1 MRRVSTSGNRA
12 SASKRASH
20 GLPSSN
26 PSGREG
32 RSGVPKS
39 ALGVPSVIAS
49 IVITRSMP
57 KAPRG
62 LRRVNFQMLAA
73 TLGRFGSVHSLGAAM
88 TAAWAGWSSACT
100 SRPLTVPDPGVEPGV
115 GDVHHEVYEDQ
126 RHRHNQ
132 HDALYY
138 RVVQVADGVDHPEP

>member
-1 MRRVSTSGNRA
+1 MRPVSASRKMA
-12 SASKRASH
+12 SASKRASQ

-49 IVITRSMP
+49 IVITISMP

-88 TAAWAGWSSACT
+88 TTGCACWSSACT
-100 SRPLTVPDPGVEPGV
+100 VAPLPVANPGVQPGV
-115 GDVHHEVYEDQ
+115 RDVHHEVYEDQ
-126 RHRHNQ
+126 RHRHHQ
-132 HDALYY
+132 YDALDH
-138 RVVQVADGVDHPEP
+138 RVVQGTDGV